1 MLAKLR
7 SYARTLRRRD
17 AFEDSMDEE
26 MRFHVESRAADL
38 VRRGLSPAEAA
49 RRARLEFGS
58 IEKQKDVARA
68 SVGVRILDE
77 LRGDIRYALRTFAR
91 NKGFAVT
98 AVVTLALGIGANTA
112 IFSLID
118 ALMLRSLP
126 VYRPQDLV
134 QLNLAG
140 QAGEAPFPTFSYP
153 MVRAFD
159 HQRDLFDGVA
169 GYGGSGAVVVGP
181 PGALSRVS
189 GAFVTGAFYET
200 LGLTPAAG
208 RLIARDDDEPG
219 APSVAVLSYGY
230 WERQFARN
238 PLAIGQTLLIN
249 GAPATIIGVSP
260 PGFVGAN
267 VGQTADITLPAVMT
281 HDPGLLENG
290 KGNFWLRTLAR
301 PKAGVSV
308 AEAAVR
314 LNTAWRQIGDTV
326 IAPNWSAARRKEL
339 ANARFVL
346 TPGATGWS
354 FLRDIYT
361 KPLWVLMAAVGLVL
375 LIACANVASLLLA
388 RASSRQREIA
398 VRLAIGARRG
408 RIMRQLLVE
417 SALLSLIG
425 AAGGLLLALFSGRV
439 LLDILSTGAFRVVFD
454 LTPNGHVL
462 AFTTGVAMFTA
473 LLFGVAPALQSTA
486 LNPTAS
492 VKQAARTATGV
503 SRWLPS
509 LVTLQVALSLVLL
522 IAGGLFVGTL
532 RNLRNHDPGFRT
544 EGVLLADLDTPPP
557 TPSALLDEIRRVPG
571 VVTATFS
578 THTPLSGS
586 RWSEPAVPA
595 GQALPDRDTALF
607 VGAGPQFFDTLKIP
621 LAEGRAFTERDAAG
635 SAPVAIVNERYVQR
649 FFAGKYPLGQHLTSR
664 LNGEPRDLEVVGVA
678 RNTDAI
684 GLRGIAPAVVYVPYV
699 QVPKNHFATVMVR
712 ASGGLADVAAA
723 MRRVLQP
730 AMPKTPVQVRPL
742 SAQVQATLL
751 KERLMATL
759 AGALGVLALVLAS
772 VGIYGLL
779 AYSVAR
785 RTREIGVRMAL
796 GAERRRV
803 VTLILNGVRRPVM
816 IGMLIGLPAAW
827 AASRSVQSMLFGLQP
842 GDPLAI
848 GGAIL
853 VLTAV
858 AHAAAY
864 LPARRASRVDP
875 LVALR
880 HE

>member
-1 MLAKLR
+1 MVQKVR
-7 SYARTLRRRD
+7 SFWRNASHRSS
-17 AFEDSMDEE
+17 FEDGMNDE
-26 MRFHVESRAADL
+26 MRFHLESRTADL
-38 VRRGLSPAEAA
+38 VRRGLSPGEAA
-49 RRARLEFGS
+49 RQARLEFGP
-58 IEKQKDVARA
+58 IEKQKDLARA
-68 SVGVRILDE
+68 SLGLRLLDE
-77 LRGDIRYALRTFAR
+77 LTGDVRYALRTFRR
-91 NKGFAVT
+91 NKAFTAAAVI
-98 AVVTLALGIGANTA
+98 TLALGIGANTA

-126 VYRPQDLV
+126 VHRPQDLV

-140 QAGEAPFPTFSYP
+140 EAGEAPFPTFSYP
-153 MVRAFD
+153 MVQAFD
-159 HQRDLFDGVA
+159 RQRDLFDGVT

-181 PGALSRVS
+181 AGALSRVS

-208 RLIARDDDEPG
+208 RLIARDDDQPG
-219 APSVAVLSYGY
+219 APPVAVLSYGY

-238 PLAIGQTLLIN
+238 PQAIGQTLLVN

-281 HDPGLLENG
+281 HDPSLLEDG

-308 AEAAVR
+308 GEAAVR
-314 LNTAWRQIGDTV
+314 LNAAWQQIGGSV
-326 IAPNWSAARRKEL
+326 IAPHWSAARRKEL
-339 ANARFVL
+339 ANARLVL

-398 VRLAIGARRG
+398 IRLAIGARRG

-417 SALLSLIG
+417 SALLSLTG
-425 AAGGLLLALFSGRV
+425 AGCGLILALFSGRV
-439 LLDILSTGAFRVVFD
+439 LLDMLSTGAFRVVFD

-473 LLFGVAPALQSTA
+473 LLFGLAPALQSTA

-492 VKQAARTATGV
+492 LKEDARTATGV

-522 IAGGLFVGTL
+522 MGAGLFVGTL
-532 RNLRNHDPGFRT
+532 RNLRNLDPGFRT
-544 EGVLLADLDTPPP
+544 EGVLLAELDAPPAAA
-557 TPSALLDEIRRVPG
+557 SQLLEEIRRVPG
-571 VVTATFS
+571 VVAASFS
-578 THTPLSGS
+578 THTPLSGA

-595 GQALPDRDTALF
+595 GRPLPERDTAIF
-607 VGAGPQFFDTLKIP
+607 VGAGPQFFDTLKIS
-621 LAEGRAFTERDAAG
+621 LAAGRAFTDGDVAG
-635 SAPVAIVNERYVQR
+635 GPPVAIVNERYVQR

-664 LNGEPRDLEVVGVA
+664 LNGEARDLEIVGVA
-678 RNTDAI
+678 RNTNAI
-684 GLRGIAPAVVYVPYV
+684 GLRGTAPAVIYIPYA
-699 QVPKNHFATVMVR
+699 QVPKNHLATVTVR
-712 ASGGLADVAAA
+712 ASGGPGDVAAA
-723 MRRVLQP
+723 MRRILQP
-730 AMPKTPVQVRPL
+730 VMPKTPVVVRPL
-742 SAQVQATLL
+742 SAQLQATMLQ
-751 KERLMATL
+751 ERLMATL
-759 AGALGVLALVLAS
+759 AGALGALALVLAS

-803 VTLILNGVRRPVM
+803 VTMILTGVRRPVM
-816 IGMLIGLPAAW
+816 IGVLVGLPATW
-827 AASRSVQSMLFGLQP
+827 AAAQSVQSMLFGLEP
-842 GDPLAI
+842 GDPRAI
-848 GGAIL
+848 LGAIA
-853 VLTAV
+853 VLTGV

-864 LPARRASRVDP
+864 LPARRAARVDP